1 MRKIE
6 DREEAKRRQKESNRI
21 AVAKY
26 QEKFKR
32 INCRLDPALYEAIA
46 ATGQSVNTFII
57 EACQEKLKRDIKED
71 PAGSRAAENITEDN
85 KYY

>member
-26 QEKFKR
+26 QDKFKR
-32 INCRLDPALYEAIA
+32 INCRLDPALYESIV
-46 ATGQSVNTFII
+46 ATGKSVNTFIV
-57 EACQEKLKRDIKED
+57 EACQEKLKRDSSID
-71 PAGSRAAENITEDN
+71 CD
-85 KYY
+85 

>member
-1 MRKIE
+1 
-6 DREEAKRRQKESNRI
+6 
-21 AVAKY
+21 
-26 QEKFKR
+26 
-32 INCRLDPALYEAIA
+32 LYEAIA

>member
-26 QEKFKR
+26 QERFKR
-32 INCRLDPALYEAIA
+32 INCRMDPGLYDQIA

-57 EACQEKLKRDIKED
+57 DACEEKLKRDNQE
-71 PAGSRAAENITEDN
+71 AAEDKKIIEDT

>member
-26 QEKFKR
+26 QERFKR
-32 INCRLDPALYEAIA
+32 INCRMDPGLYDQIV
-46 ATGQSVNTFII
+46 ATGQSVNTYII
-57 EACQEKLKRDIKED
+57 KACQEKLKRDNQEVAEEKKIIED
-71 PAGSRAAENITEDN
+71 T